1 MTAAVLV
8 SRILLLFVTFLRSH
22 LFFLLIKDVW
32 IFLNNCVYCVVK
44 FCKILAHDL
53 WGLLVKVWKRWR
65 STLQLFAKTFYVL
78 SAKILCF
85 SFLRWNSFFFSWCQ
99 LWWLIP
105 NLEEEVKT
113 DTTQLIFYLKKKM
126 SFEIFF
132 SRPLI
137 FIIFFVEYL
146 RSGSDCTE
154 QNLKKNPIIVHV
166 QIPNL
171 NKNFDESSFFSK
183 IRMRHFWDF

>member
-1 MTAAVLV
+1 MKKMKINFAIVCQDILCIV
-8 SRILLLFVTFLRSH
+8 SENS
-22 LFFLLIKDVW
+22 LFF
-32 IFLNNCVYCVVK
+32 FFTMK
-44 FCKILAHDL
+44 F
-53 WGLLVKVWKRWR
+53 
-65 STLQLFAKTFYVL
+65 F
-78 SAKILCF
+78 
-85 SFLRWNSFFFSWCQ
+85 FFFSWCQ

-113 DTTQLIFYLKKKM
+113 DTTQLNFNLKMKM
-126 SFEIFF
+126 SFEIFV

-154 QNLKKNPIIVHV
+154 QNLKKPIIVHV

-171 NKNFDESSFFSK
+171 NKNFDETFLRFLTDEFFMMILKTTMLITEFQISFGIWAKSYESV
-183 IRMRHFWDF
+183 M

>member
-1 MTAAVLV
+1 MYCQRKFFVFLFYDE
-8 SRILLLFVTFLRSH
+8 IL
-22 LFFLLIKDVW
+22 
-32 IFLNNCVYCVVK
+32 
-44 FCKILAHDL
+44 
-53 WGLLVKVWKRWR
+53 
-65 STLQLFAKTFYVL
+65 
-78 SAKILCF
+78 
-85 SFLRWNSFFFSWCQ
+85 FFFSWCQ

-154 QNLKKNPIIVHV
+154 QNLKKNNNRTCTNSEPK
-166 QIPNL
+166 QKFRWNL
-171 NKNFDESSFFSK
+171 IFSK
-183 IRMRHFWDF
+183 IRMRHFWDFSGEFFMMILKTTMLITEFQISFGIWAKSYESVM

>member
-1 MTAAVLV
+1 MYCQRKFFVFLFYDE
-8 SRILLLFVTFLRSH
+8 IL
-22 LFFLLIKDVW
+22 
-32 IFLNNCVYCVVK
+32 
-44 FCKILAHDL
+44 
-53 WGLLVKVWKRWR
+53 
-65 STLQLFAKTFYVL
+65 
-78 SAKILCF
+78 
-85 SFLRWNSFFFSWCQ
+85 FFFSWCQ

-105 NLEEEVKT
+105 SLEEEVKT

-154 QNLKKNPIIVHV
+154 QNLKNPNNRTCTSTNSEPKQKFRWNLIFFKNSNETFLRFLTDEFFMMILKTTMLITEF
-166 QIPNL
+166 QISFGIWA
-171 NKNFDESSFFSK
+171 KSYESV
-183 IRMRHFWDF
+183 M